1 MYAWNTYL
9 VEKQMT
15 KSQIVAEITKRV
27 GDPNSTGYGTDS
39 WNYFIEALY
48 QLFPTLNDNEKRYLT
63 RTLRINTDTDSS
75 GYVSFTPANWEQ
87 WNDVYGVNV
96 NGIPARSIDRDEFYK
111 MKTNDLYSPAETEFY
126 YIFEGQYIRII
137 TGLNSE
143 TVNMEIYYLLD
154 AQSLLENAV
163 GTDSILLNNSVI
175 YRAIPLATARLK
187 EQIGL
192 SL

>member
-1 MYAWNTYL
+1 
-9 VEKQMT
+9 MT